1 VGATARYFPLY
12 PTTFLCVWVQQ
23 CYVKV
28 EIDPSELVEKS
39 TDSRGR
45 LTLGTDYANQN
56 VKVLIL
62 NE

>member
-1 VGATARYFPLY
+1 M
-12 PTTFLCVWVQQ
+12 
-23 CYVKV
+23 KV
-28 EIDPSELVEKS
+28 EIDPSDLVEKT

-45 LTLGTDYANQN
+45 LNLGTDYANET